1 MDPYSLSD
9 GVAEDGVFLDSCARR
24 RPTSATIA
32 PTRSRPP
39 IDPPTAPA
47 ITPTLAPGD
56 EDEEVEEMLVV
67 VVDNAVGTVL
77 VVTIGQFVLLN
88 PVSSSKQI
96 ERCNNQIFAV
106 SCDVLANRDLKRPLP
121 LLLAEHLLEE
131 ANIVSS
137 GTADVGSIRLK
148 HLAELSGCSRRIAN
162 VVASS
167 VADPFGN
174 VHVARRVGRITRT
187 TKMRSIGAGVAHG
200 ESPQSLKRSDTD
212 TIIGSERLERSKCPY
227 SPILAQHLAKRVV

>member
-1 MDPYSLSD
+1 
-9 GVAEDGVFLDSCARR
+9 VVDSEVE
-24 RPTSATIA
+24 SAW
-32 PTRSRPP
+32 P
-39 IDPPTAPA
+39 
-47 ITPTLAPGD
+47 LV
-56 EDEEVEEMLVV
+56 EDEAVLVTVIVLAEGDRVGLEEMLVV

-162 VVASS
+162 VVVSS
-167 VADPFGN
+167 VPDPFDN
-174 VHVARRVGRITRT
+174 IHVARRERRITRT